1 MRQIHVRDYGI
12 IPGDEKETTLKLRKM
27 LQEIRQEEN
36 LEIRFEKGI
45 YHFYPDYAGEKLLY
59 ISNHDED
66 TIKKVAF
73 DLSGMKQVKISG
85 TDTQFLFHT
94 DILPFHI
101 DRCREICIE
110 GITIDYAR
118 TGYSEGKIVKVTDK
132 KMLLEINQEEYPYRI
147 IHGNIFFEEE
157 NGLLNCIAD
166 VWKWMPGDVLR
177 YTGEG
182 ISVSTSHTR
191 LPMGRPSGKKG
202 RIWWKSV
209 LQGGRS
215 FPKHQ
220 SRGIF

>member
-132 KMLLEINQEEYPYRI
+132 KMLLEINREEYPYRI
-147 IHGNIFFEEE
+147 ILFMIRN
-157 NGLLNCIAD
+157 
-166 VWKWMPGDVLR
+166 
-177 YTGEG
+177 
-182 ISVSTSHTR
+182 S
-191 LPMGRPSGKKG
+191 
-202 RIWWKSV
+202 
-209 LQGGRS
+209 
-215 FPKHQ
+215 
-220 SRGIF
+220 

>member
-85 TDTQFLFHT
+85 TDIFCRSILT
-94 DILPFHI
+94 D
-101 DRCREICIE
+101 
-110 GITIDYAR
+110 A
-118 TGYSEGKIVKVTDK
+118 
-132 KMLLEINQEEYPYRI
+132 
-147 IHGNIFFEEE
+147 
-157 NGLLNCIAD
+157 
-166 VWKWMPGDVLR
+166 
-177 YTGEG
+177 
-182 ISVSTSHTR
+182 
-191 LPMGRPSGKKG
+191 GR
-202 RIWWKSV
+202 SV
-209 LQGGRS
+209 LKGSQLTMHG
-215 FPKHQ
+215 PDIQKVKL
-220 SRGIF
+220 